1 MLLYLKRFKLNLL
14 NEKILIKKFSY
25 IKQLDLLRAVAVLGV
40 IFYHYTDGYFTGG
53 WLGVDVFFVL
63 SGFLISNTI
72 ISSLT
77 KKNFKFKSFYIRR
90 IRRILPSL
98 LSTIL
103 FTVPFSFQLLAPKEL
118 IEYLRSTASSL
129 FFISNFYLLDLDFYN
144 TSSAKLMPMIHT
156 WSLSIEEQF
165 YIVFPVFM
173 FLIYKNEKINKFLI
187 IFIFFIVSIFIAAS
201 LSSEVAFY
209 LPQFRMWEFLLG
221 VILMFLYQS
230 KKIKGSYSL
239 GLFIILFSYIY
250 FDDLEINNLLPRVV
264 CLIGVSI
271 YLLGTQSNIKEFKFE
286 KMFIT
291 IGKISYSLYLFHQP
305 IFSFYKIYLYKN
317 DIYESNL
324 SKIYLVTIL
333 FIISYLNYYLI
344 EKKFLSSK
352 KLINIKFFLIVYFLT
367 AVIFFG
373 FSSRNENLLKFNPY
387 SNRLVI
393 YSLKSQNIIQQNNR
407 SCENRRI
414 SEICFFDTEATE
426 RRVYSL
432 GDSSFRTISSL
443 IEKERED
450 LQFDYFHFGG
460 NGCLPLLYEKVADI
474 SCPENDV
481 SEVSKF
487 IESINNSIV
496 IYGGR
501 IPLYLSEEGFFNGI
515 EREDTNIQTLVNV
528 EYEVRKVLENLIK
541 NNNQIILIY
550 PIPTQGWNVPNLFFY
565 EKFNWGDTVGYSY
578 DLWRE
583 RSSKSKDLLDSIQ
596 SSQISRVYPENIFCQ
611 EIVDNLC
618 VGAYQDKIFYSDD
631 DHLSEEGAKLVSSL
645 VIDEIQNILNS
656 KKDY

>member
-1 MLLYLKRFKLNLL
+1 MLLYSKRIKLKLL
-14 NEKILIKKFSY
+14 SEKIIIQKFSY
-25 IKQLDLLRAVAVLGV
+25 IKQLDLLRAIAVLGV
-40 IFYHYTDGYFTGG
+40 IFYHYTDEYFTGG

-72 ISSLT
+72 VSSLT
-77 KKNFKFKSFYIRR
+77 KKNFRFSLFYKRR
-90 IRRILPSL
+90 IRRIFPSL

-103 FTVPFSFQLLAPKEL
+103 FTIPFSFQLLAPKEL

-129 FFISNFYLLDLDFYN
+129 FFVSNFYLLDLDFYN

-165 YIVFPVFM
+165 YIIFPVLM
-173 FLIYKNEKINKFLI
+173 FVIYKKEKINKFLTI
-187 IFIFFIVSIFIAAS
+187 LIFFIISFFIAAS

-221 VILMFLYQS
+221 VVMMYVYHS
-230 KKIKGSYSL
+230 TKIKGSYSL
-239 GLFIILFSYIY
+239 GLLIILFSYIY
-250 FDDLEINNLLPRVV
+250 FDDLEINNLLPRVI
-264 CLIGVSI
+264 CLIGVSM
-271 YLLGTQSNIKEFKFE
+271 YLLGSQNDVKEFKFE
-286 KMFIT
+286 KIFIS

-317 DIYESNL
+317 SINESNL

-333 FIISYLNYYLI
+333 FLISYLNYYFI
-344 EKKFLSSK
+344 EKRYLSDK
-352 KLINIKFFLIVYFLT
+352 KVTNIKYFLIVYFLT
-367 AVIFFG
+367 ALVFFG
-373 FSSRNENLLKFNPY
+373 FSSRNEALLKLNPY

-414 SEICFFDTEATE
+414 SEICFFDTESTE
-426 RRVYSL
+426 RKIYSL
-432 GDSSFRTISSL
+432 GDSSLRTISTL
-443 IEKERED
+443 IEKEREE
-450 LQFDYFHFGG
+450 LKFDYFHFGG
-460 NGCLPLLYEKVADI
+460 NGCLPLLYKKVSDI

-481 SEVSKF
+481 SEIGKF

-501 IPLYLSEEGFFNGI
+501 MPLYLSEEGFFNGV
-515 EREDTNIQTLVNV
+515 EKEDTNIQTLVNV
-528 EYEVRKVLENLIK
+528 EYEVKRVLEYLID

-550 PIPTQGWNVPNLFFY
+550 PIPTQGWNIPNLFFY
-565 EKFNWGDTVGYSY
+565 EKFNWGETVGYSY
-578 DLWRE
+578 DLWKE
-583 RSSKSKDLLDSIQ
+583 RSKNSKDLLDSIQ
-596 SSQISRVYPENIFCQ
+596 SDQISRIYPENIFCNDFY
-611 EIVDNLC
+611 ENFC
-618 VGAYQDKIFYSDD
+618 VGSYGDKIFYSDD
-631 DHLSEEGAKLVSSL
+631 DHLSEDGAKLVSEL
-645 VIDEIQNILNS
+645 VIDEIINILTV